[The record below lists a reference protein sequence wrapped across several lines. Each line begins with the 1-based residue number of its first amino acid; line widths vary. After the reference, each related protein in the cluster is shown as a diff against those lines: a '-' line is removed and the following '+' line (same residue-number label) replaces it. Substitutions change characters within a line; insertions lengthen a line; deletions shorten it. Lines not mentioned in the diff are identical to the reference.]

1 MDLRV
6 LKNMGKI
13 VLKIKVLPKDVSTKI
28 EDVASKV
35 RDFLSNFGAIYRIE
49 IQPLAFGLNV
59 IFVTL
64 VIEESLGSSHV
75 EESFKDFKDGEMSI
89 TDITRMVE

>member
-1 MDLRV
+1 
-6 LKNMGKI
+6 MGKI
-13 VLKIKVLPKDVSTKI
+13 VLKIKVLPKDVSTPIK
-28 EDVASKV
+28 DVADKV
-35 RDFLSNFGAIYRIE
+35 RDFLSKFGAIYRVE

-64 VIEESLGSSHV
+64 VIEESMGSSHV
-75 EESFKDFKDGEMSI
+75 EESFKDFKDGELSI

>member
-1 MDLRV
+1 
-6 LKNMGKI
+6 MGKI
-13 VLKIKVLPKDVSTKI
+13 VLKIKILPKEVSAKI
-28 EDVASKV
+28 EDIAGKA
-35 RDFLSNFGAIYRIE
+35 RDFLSDYGAVYRVE

-64 VIEESLGSSHV
+64 VIDESIGSSHV
-75 EESFKDFKDGEMSI
+75 EESFKGFKEGEMSI